1 VRTDPKAVLKL
12 RCLFLKLR
20 SMLEL
25 PLLRIGQDTSP
36 AAGRVADFYSA
47 SLLTYVRKVL
57 QVGGSSVDP
66 LGRDGRA
73 CVPRLRA

>member
-1 VRTDPKAVLKL
+1 MTQVRSDPKAVLKL

-25 PLLRIGQDTSP
+25 PLLRIGQDKSP
-36 AAGRVADFYSA
+36 AAARVGDFYSA

-57 QVGGSSVDP
+57 QVC
-66 LGRDGRA
+66 
-73 CVPRLRA
+73 CVGQAHSISTSPVMGL